1 MSRAE
6 ETRES
11 REHSQESDQAS
22 VASVQPLGV
31 SSEGPVGLADTP
43 AQEVLRARVREA
55 CAAFGNAYWRELDRQ
70 RAYPE
75 EFVRAFTQNRLLAA
89 LIPDE
94 YGGLG
99 LPLSDAAIVTEEI
112 NHAGGNAGTAHAQM
126 YIMGALLRHGTP
138 AQKRRWLPPIASGG
152 LRLQAFGVTEAAA
165 GSDTTQIR
173 TEAVRHGDV
182 YVVNGEKRWTSRL
195 QNSDL
200 MLLLAR
206 TSASPPGD
214 KTRGL
219 SLFLVDLREANGA
232 VRAEPIRVMMNN
244 QTNAVTIRDL
254 VVPAENRIGEEG
266 RGFRYLL
273 DGLNTERILIAAEC
287 IGDGRWFIE
296 HACDYSKER
305 VVFDRP
311 IGQNQGVQFP
321 IARAHIAV
329 ESADLM
335 RRQASARFD
344 ASLSCG
350 AETNMAKLL
359 ASEASWQA
367 ANACLDTFGGNGFAA
382 DYDVERKFR
391 ETRLYTVAPVAN
403 NLILCYVAEHVLG
416 LPRSY

>member
-1 MSRAE
+1 
-6 ETRES
+6 
-11 REHSQESDQAS
+11 
-22 VASVQPLGV
+22 V
-31 SSEGPVGLADTP
+31 
-43 AQEVLRARVREA
+43 
-55 CAAFGNAYWRELDRQ
+55 
-70 RAYPE
+70 
-75 EFVRAFTQNRLLAA
+75 

-126 YIMGALLRHGTP
+126 YVMGALLRHGSP
-138 AQKRRWLPPIASGG
+138 AQKRRWLPPIASGE
-152 LRLQAFGVTEAAA
+152 LRLQAFGVTEAVA

-182 YVVNGEKRWTSRL
+182 YVINGEKRWTSRL

-206 TSASPPGD
+206 TPASPPGE

-232 VRAEPIRVMMNN
+232 VHAEPIRVMMNN
-244 QTNAVTIRDL
+244 HTNAVTIRDL
-254 VVPAENRIGEEG
+254 RVPAENRIGEEG

-296 HACDYSKER
+296 HASDYSKER

-344 ASLSCG
+344 AGLSCG
-350 AETNMAKLL
+350 AEANMAKLL

>member
-6 ETRES
+6 ETREP
-11 REHSQESDQAS
+11 REHSQESDQAP

-31 SSEGPVGLADTP
+31 PSEGPVGLADAP
-43 AQEVLRARVREA
+43 AQKVLRARVREA

-112 NHAGGNAGTAHAQM
+112 NRAGGNAGTAHAQM
-126 YIMGALLRHGTP
+126 YIMGALLRHGSP
-138 AQKRRWLPPIASGG
+138 AQKQRWLPPIASGG
-152 LRLQAFGVTEAAA
+152 LRLQAFGVTESAA
-165 GSDTTQIR
+165 GSDTTQIH

-206 TSASPPGD
+206 TSASPPGE

-219 SLFLVDLREANGA
+219 SLFLVDLREAKGA

-244 QTNAVTIRDL
+244 HTNAVTIRDL
-254 VVPAENRIGEEG
+254 RVPAENRIGEEG

-296 HACDYSKER
+296 HASDYSKER

-344 ASLSCG
+344 AGLSCG
-350 AETNMAKLL
+350 AEANMAKLL

>member
-43 AQEVLRARVREA
+43 AQEVLCARVREA
-55 CAAFGNAYWRELDRQ
+55 CTAFGNAYWRELDRQ

-152 LRLQAFGVTEAAA
+152 FRLQAFGVTEAAA

-206 TSASPPGD
+206 TSASPPGE
-214 KTRGL
+214 K
-219 SLFLVDLREANGA
+219 
-232 VRAEPIRVMMNN
+232 RAGSRCSSWICARR
-244 QTNAVTIRDL
+244 TARC
-254 VVPAENRIGEEG
+254 VPNR
-266 RGFRYLL
+266 
-273 DGLNTERILIAAEC
+273 
-287 IGDGRWFIE
+287 
-296 HACDYSKER
+296 
-305 VVFDRP
+305 
-311 IGQNQGVQFP
+311 
-321 IARAHIAV
+321 
-329 ESADLM
+329 SA
-335 RRQASARFD
+335 
-344 ASLSCG
+344 
-350 AETNMAKLL
+350 
-359 ASEASWQA
+359 
-367 ANACLDTFGGNGFAA
+367 
-382 DYDVERKFR
+382 
-391 ETRLYTVAPVAN
+391 
-403 NLILCYVAEHVLG
+403 
-416 LPRSY
+416 

>member
-1 MSRAE
+1 M
-6 ETRES
+6 
-11 REHSQESDQAS
+11 
-22 VASVQPLGV
+22 
-31 SSEGPVGLADTP
+31 
-43 AQEVLRARVREA
+43 REA

-126 YIMGALLRHGTP
+126 YIMGALLRHGSP
-138 AQKRRWLPPIASGG
+138 AQKRRWLPPIGGRIAPAGLRRHGSGG
-152 LRLQAFGVTEAAA
+152 RQRHDPDPHGSRPARRCLRGQRREALDLEAAELRSHA
-165 GSDTTQIR
+165 PPR
-173 TEAVRHGDV
+173 A
-182 YVVNGEKRWTSRL
+182 
-195 QNSDL
+195 
-200 MLLLAR
+200 

-214 KTRGL
+214 KTHGL
-219 SLFLVDLREANGA
+219 SLFLVDLREARGA

-244 QTNAVTIRDL
+244 HTNAVTIRDL

-335 RRQASARFD
+335 RRQASTHFD
-344 ASLSCG
+344 AGVSCG
-350 AETNMAKLL
+350 AEANMAKLL